1 MIRTIK
7 VSERTGETTNAP
19 KGPAVVNCVNAGLS
33 KGSSKCIVPLSQCAA
48 SNRRENAHEPHTGTS
63 SRELRCWRV
72 PWLPSGWSARFTTIC
87 AAEPSGAV
95 GSRWP
100 GPLASIA
107 MLVVWRPLWQPIV
120 ALLGA
125 ESLFLAWWYR
135 LKPSNDRDWDPSMA
149 VLPRAV
155 IAGDA
160 VTIEN
165 VRNLEYRSIDDFMP
179 QFEVRTYHLSNIK
192 GVDVV
197 FFDWETGS
205 GATLPWSSTSGRRP
219 HLHVDRGANHQGAEI
234 LGL

>member
-1 MIRTIK
+1 MR
-7 VSERTGETTNAP
+7 
-19 KGPAVVNCVNAGLS
+19 CVKQKRKRLW
-33 KGSSKCIVPLSQCAA
+33 A
-48 SNRRENAHEPHTGTS
+48 SYWES

-100 GPLASIA
+100 GPLGVIA
-107 MLVVWRPLWQPIV
+107 MLLVWRPLWQPIV
-120 ALLGA
+120 ALIGA

-165 VRNLEYRSIDDFMP
+165 VRNLEYRSIDDFEP
-179 QFEVRTYHLSNIK
+179 QFEARTYHLSNIK

-197 FFDWETGS
+197 FFDWGDGIRGHPAMVFDFGPTAASACRSKRESRRARNTRS
-205 GATLPWSSTSGRRP
+205 LDLCIDSRSSCLSPRTSVTSFFGARSIAKINGRISTASIRASR
-219 HLHVDRGANHQGAEI
+219 N
-234 LGL
+234 